1 MAGASSSPSRE
12 SRCKP
17 TPPASLLDGRA
28 EPPRYRRIRRL
39 ISAVFVAVVAGLL
52 VRYAVRLNWGEV
64 GRALAASSPGTL
76 VLGTVLAVA
85 SHALYSS
92 FDLIG
97 RRQTRHGLSALRT
110 AAVAFV
116 SYTFN
121 LNFGALVG
129 GVAFRYRL
137 YAQYGLD
144 TPAITQVLALSVV
157 TNWLGYCLIGGL
169 LFLLHPP
176 TMPGGWALSVP
187 GLRVVGAL
195 LLTAVVAYFVLCA
208 LGKGRTLRWGRHCM
222 DLPSWRLAA
231 VQLAL
236 SSANWLLT
244 AGIVHVLLGGKIE
257 YALVTGVFLSAAI
270 AGALTH
276 VPAGLGV
283 LEAVFIALLGQQI
296 PATQLVAA
304 LLAYRAIYY
313 LAPLAIALVGL
324 LWSMKS
330 RRVRRARMSSSVR
343 A

>member
-1 MAGASSSPSRE
+1 MAGAFSSPSRR

-17 TPPASLLDGRA
+17 TLPASALDGRA
-28 EPPRYRRIRRL
+28 EPRWYRRVRRMV
-39 ISAVFVAVVAGLL
+39 SAVFVAIVAWLL
-52 VRYAVRLNWGEV
+52 VRYAMRLNWDEV
-64 GRALAASSPGTL
+64 GQALAAAPPGTL
-76 VLGTVLAVA
+76 TVAAMLTVA
-85 SHALYSS
+85 SHALYTS

-97 RRQTRHGLSALRT
+97 RRQTRHGLSVLRT
-110 AAVAFV
+110 TAVAFV
-116 SYTFN
+116 SYAFN
-121 LNFGALVG
+121 LNFGAIVG

-137 YAQYGLD
+137 YTQYGLD
-144 TPAITQVLALSVV
+144 SPAITQVLALSVA
-157 TNWLGYCLIGGL
+157 TNWLGYCLVAGL
-169 LFLLHPP
+169 LFLLRPP
-176 TMPGGWALSVP
+176 SMPGGWALTVP

-195 LLTAVVAYFVLCA
+195 LLTAVAAYFALCA

-231 VQLAL
+231 LQLVL
-236 SSANWLLT
+236 SSGNWLLA
-244 AGIVHVLLGGKIE
+244 AGIVHVLLGAKVE

-270 AGALTH
+270 AGAVTH

-296 PATQLVAA
+296 PAPQLVAA

-330 RRVRRARMSSSVR
+330 RRARRARMSSSVR